1 MARSAGKLVFDIV
14 ANVAQLQKDMKKA
27 QSTIDSAVG
36 DIRKSFNS
44 LRGTVIGGAAIA
56 GITAIGVAAARTAKA
71 VARSF
76 QNMAQNMDNLS
87 KMSQKYGVHITAL
100 SSLKYAAELADV
112 SLEQLAVGM
121 KTLSTQISEGDKI
134 FKQLGINL
142 KDSEGKTKS
151 AASVMAEVA
160 DRFSRAEDG
169 ANKTAIA
176 VKLFGRSG
184 AELIPLLNEGKV
196 GLERYTKEAEAFGI
210 VISERT
216 GKAAEEFNDSI
227 TRLKYS
233 FEGLQMSI
241 ITPGALLALADAIT
255 YISDAV
261 ATLGNMI
268 RQADL
273 GKILGRIEVMMRML
287 PAVGQLFGASFDIG
301 RYFGKEMRGAA
312 GVPEISGTVR
322 DLTLPGIGAG
332 GSSSDKGKP
341 QWANIIDEAKYD
353 LPLWISAAERAR
365 TEFSKTRTEVEKAL
379 AVESRLVK
387 EAMELGVLDEKIG
400 QFRLSDIQKRV
411 NALYKSPFPDVKQTG
426 AEKGFSYL
434 QQFAEDAKD
443 TAGMI
448 EQAFVN
454 AFMNVENAIRDMVM
468 TGTANLQDLV
478 RAIGADL
485 IQIFVRSAITGP
497 AADFLGGFFKA
508 SGKASGGPVYAGNA
522 YMVGERG
529 PELFVPGT
537 SGRIEPNGSAGGIT
551 VQMNI
556 VTQDSNSFRE
566 NEPQI
571 LNRLFG
577 AMARAQRSL
586 G

>member
-56 GITAIGVAAARTAKA
+56 AVTAIGVAAVKTARA
-71 VARSF
+71 VSQSF

-121 KTLSTQISEGDKI
+121 KTLATQMSEGDKI

-151 AASVMAEVA
+151 TASVMAEIA

-184 AELIPLLNEGKV
+184 ADLIPLLNEGRQGIEK
-196 GLERYTKEAEAFGI
+196 YTKEAERFGI

-227 TRLKYS
+227 TRLKYA
-233 FEGLQMSI
+233 FEGLQMTI
-241 ITPGALLALADAIT
+241 VTPQALLALADAIT

-273 GKILGRIEVMMRML
+273 GKIIGRIEIMMRML
-287 PAVGQLFGASFDIG
+287 PLVGSFFGASFDLG
-301 RYFGKEMRGAA
+301 RYFRKEMKGAA
-312 GVPEISGTVR
+312 GRGEITGTVR
-322 DLTLPGIGAG
+322 DLTLPGIGTG
-332 GSSSDKGKP
+332 KTETDTGKP
-341 QWANIIDEAKYD
+341 QWANVIDEAKYD
-353 LPLWISAAERAR
+353 MPLWISAAERAR
-365 TEFSKTRTEVEKAL
+365 IEFSKTRSEVEKAL
-379 AVESRLVK
+379 KVEADMVR
-387 EAMELGVLDEKIG
+387 EAMTLGILDEKIG
-400 QFRLSDIQKRV
+400 GWRLGDIQKRIDS
-411 NALYKSPFPDVKQTG
+411 LYKSPFPTQ
-426 AEKGFSYL
+426 EQIRQMKGPSYL
-434 QQFAEDAKD
+434 QRFAEEAKD

-448 EQAFVN
+448 EQAFIN
-454 AFMNVENAIRDMVM
+454 TFQNVENAI
-468 TGTANLQDLV
+468 GDLV
-478 RAIGADL
+478 GRMSLIRAIGADL
-485 IQIFVRSAITGP
+485 VQIFVRNAITGP
-497 AADFLGGFFKA
+497 AASFLGDFF
-508 SGKASGGPVYAGNA
+508 KASGGPVFAGNA

-529 PELFVPGT
+529 PELFVPST
-537 SGRIEPNGSAGGIT
+537 SGRIEPNGRAGGIT
-551 VQMNI
+551 VQMTVI
-556 VTQDSNSFRE
+556 TPDANSFRE
-566 NEPQI
+566 NEPQM